1 MRDFRDAKTMAHMLR
16 EILAAKHCKIT
27 VGESLE
33 LIAKLFG
40 AADWNTLS
48 AFIKRAEEAPKASDE
63 APRRG
68 NGPHFARALEMTL
81 HLALT
86 AASERGHAEST
97 LEHLLLAL
105 TEDPDATAMMKAAAV
120 DPAAIGGILK
130 RSPQMEIRPH
140 DGNWADPRPSDAF
153 QRVVQR
159 AILNAQASEELTI
172 TGAHLL
178 LALLSE
184 EDTAA
189 VQLLRS
195 HGLDRGSAM
204 RIAGRRTG

>member
-1 MRDFRDAKTMAHMLR
+1 MRDFRDAKTMAHILR
-16 EILAAKHCKIT
+16 EALSAKHCKIS

-48 AFIKRAEEAPKASDE
+48 AFIKRAEEAPKPAE
-63 APRRG
+63 APAR
-68 NGPHFARALEMTL
+68 GPHFAETLEVTLQETLRA
-81 HLALT
+81 AG
-86 AASERGHAEST
+86 ERGHAEST

-105 TEDPDATAMMKAAAV
+105 TENPDAAAIMKAATV
-120 DPAAIGGILK
+120 DPATVRDMLK
-130 RSPQMEIRPH
+130 RSPQMEIRPR
-140 DGNWADPRPSDAF
+140 DGNWDPPRPTPVF

-172 TGAHLL
+172 SGTHLL

-184 EDTAA
+184 EDSAA
-189 VQLLRS
+189 AQLLRE
-195 HGLDRGSAM
+195 HGLDRSSAM

>member
-16 EILAAKHCKIT
+16 EILAAKHCKMT

-48 AFIKRAEEAPKASDE
+48 AFIKRAEEAPKATE
-63 APRRG
+63 ATGRG
-68 NGPHFARALEMTL
+68 NGPQFARTLEVTL

-105 TEDPDATAMMKAAAV
+105 TEDPDAAAMMKAAAV
-120 DPAAIGGILK
+120 DPAAIREMLK

-140 DGNWADPRPSDAF
+140 DGSWADPRPSDAF
-153 QRVVQR
+153 QRSVQR
-159 AILNAQASEELTI
+159 AILNAQASKDWTI
-172 TGAHLL
+172 TGTGLL
-178 LALLSE
+178 VALVSE
-184 EDTAA
+184 EDSAA
-189 VQLLRS
+189 ARLLRD
-195 HGLDRGSAM
+195 HGLDRNSAM
-204 RIAGRRTG
+204 RIAGRRR

>member
-16 EILAAKHCKIT
+16 ETLAAKHCRIT

-48 AFIKRAEEAPKASDE
+48 AFIKRADE
-63 APRRG
+63 APNAGEATGRG
-68 NGPHFARALEMTL
+68 NGPQFAPTLERTL
-81 HLALT
+81 HEALR
-86 AASERGHAEST
+86 AAGERGHAEST
-97 LEHLLLAL
+97 VEHLLLAL

-120 DPAAIGGILK
+120 DPAAIREILK
-130 RSPQMEIRPH
+130 HSAQMEIGPR
-140 DGNWADPRPSDAF
+140 DGNWDPPSPTPPF
-153 QRVVQR
+153 QRSVQR
-159 AILNAQASEELTI
+159 AILNTQASGERII
-172 TGAHLL
+172 TGADLL

-189 VQLLRS
+189 VQLLRE
-195 HGLDRGSAM
+195 HGFDRGSAM
-204 RIAGRRTG
+204 RIAGRRKG